1 MIENFLE
8 IAKDYFNIFDAVV
21 FIIFIYCVIQCTGKG
36 FTLSFFSFM
45 KWVGA
50 LIITF
55 IIHPKLQPWVSD
67 YINSPF
73 INGIGLGIIIY
84 FTALFILIL
93 FGKFLNNSM
102 KWTGFGSMDKTF
114 GFFFGIFKGYVVS
127 VCLFALLN
135 WFYPLNK
142 WGIEVDKSFTFSFLK
157 NSSDVLIDEFPEYQ
171 EFENT
176 KDKIEKI

>member
-1 MIENFLE
+1 
-8 IAKDYFNIFDAVV
+8 
-21 FIIFIYCVIQCTGKG
+21 
-36 FTLSFFSFM
+36 
-45 KWVGA
+45 
-50 LIITF
+50 
-55 IIHPKLQPWVSD
+55 
-67 YINSPF
+67 
-73 INGIGLGIIIY
+73 
-84 FTALFILIL
+84 
-93 FGKFLNNSM
+93 M

-135 WFYPLNK
+135 RFYPLNK

>member
-8 IAKDYFNIFDAVV
+8 IAKDYFNTFDTVV
-21 FIIFIYCVIQCTGKG
+21 FIIFIYCIIQCTGKG

-67 YINSPF
+67 YIDSPF

-93 FGKFLNNSM
+93 FSKFLNNSM

-114 GFFFGIFKGYVVS
+114 GFFLVYLKGT
-127 VCLFALLN
+127 LFQFVYLL
-135 WFYPLNK
+135 Y
-142 WGIEVDKSFTFSFLK
+142 
-157 NSSDVLIDEFPEYQ
+157 
-171 EFENT
+171 
-176 KDKIEKI
+176 

>member
-8 IAKDYFNIFDAVV
+8 IAKDYFNTFDTVV
-21 FIIFIYCVIQCTGKG
+21 FIIFIYCIIQCTSKG

-67 YINSPF
+67 YIDSPF

-93 FGKFLNNSM
+93 FSKFLNNSM

-114 GFFFGIFKGYVVS
+114 GFFFWCI
-127 VCLFALLN
+127 
-135 WFYPLNK
+135 
-142 WGIEVDKSFTFSFLK
+142 
-157 NSSDVLIDEFPEYQ
+157 
-171 EFENT
+171 
-176 KDKIEKI
+176 